1 MTKSMVR
8 IVQFD
13 GPDGPDGGRTGGETF
28 LLLLSYYLDLR
39 YILELHSSGF
49 SSRAED
55 TLALSR

>member
-1 MTKSMVR
+1 MTKSTYRTVP
-8 IVQFD
+8 FD
-13 GPDGPDGGRTGGETF
+13 RRTGRTGRTDGGETF